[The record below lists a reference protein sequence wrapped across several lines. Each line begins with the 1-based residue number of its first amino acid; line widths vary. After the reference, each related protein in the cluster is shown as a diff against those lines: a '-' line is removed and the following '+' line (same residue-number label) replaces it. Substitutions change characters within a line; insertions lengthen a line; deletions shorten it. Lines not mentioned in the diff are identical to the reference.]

1 MGRTTICSSGWDS
14 PPLATCFLGALL
26 EESKQR
32 KGFVAVF
39 GWLAVS
45 RSGDKP
51 GFGPAAELLSFA
63 SPKESNQRKGEPRP
77 CRFAVPCATRSVR
90 GGCAHP
96 RPGSLRVACPP
107 LPGGDTSGPAKP
119 VARCPWYGLRFACRR
134 GHLTPLLIPH
144 HGQPQG
150 LPLRPS
156 KTAAEPKLRHSAPS
170 RGIHVPLHSNI
181 DAATTRSMTA
191 CAGQRCPPSP
201 TPFPVIPHS
210 SSGATT
216 RVAPTPLKDSGR
228 TQTSSF
234 RAQSRNPCSP
244 ALQLGCCDYAQ
255 HDGVCRAPLP
265 PITHT
270 IRRHSSLLTHHHGQ
284 PQGFPLHPSKT
295 AAEPKLRHSA
305 RSRGIHVP
313 LHSNIDAA
321 TTRSMTACAGQR
333 CPPSPTPF
341 PVIPHSSSWATTR
354 VAPTPLKDSGRTQT
368 SSFRAQSRNPCSPA
382 LQLGCCDYA
391 QHDGV
396 CRAPLP
402 PITHSIRRHSSLLT
416 HHHGQPQGLPLRP
429 SKTAAEP
436 KLRHS
441 ARSRGIHVPLHSN
454 IDAATTRSMTACA
467 GQRCPPSP
475 TPFPVIPHSSS
486 WATTRVAPTP
496 LGDSGRTQTPSF
508 RAQSRNPCSPAL
520 HDYAQH
526 DGVCRAPLPPITHTI
541 PRHSSPLT
549 PHHGQ
554 PQGLPLRPSKTAA
567 EPKLRHS
574 ARSRG
579 IHVPLHSNID
589 AATTRSMTACAGQ
602 RCPPSP
608 TPFPVIPHSSSGAT
622 TRVAPTPL
630 KDSGRTQ
637 TPSFRAQSRNP
648 CSPALKLGCCDYAQH
663 DGVCRAPLPPITHT
677 IRRHSSLL
685 THHHGQ
691 PQGLPL
697 PPSKTAA
704 EPKLRHSARSRG
716 IHVPLH
722 SNIDAATTRSMTA
735 CAGQRCP
742 PSPTPFP
749 VIPHSSSWAT
759 TRLPLHPSKTAAEP
773 KLRHSVRSRGIH
785 VPLHSNLDA
794 ATTRSMTA
802 CAGHRCPPS
811 PTAFAVIPHSS
822 PIIMGNHK
830 GCPYAPQRQRQ
841 NPNSV
846 IPRAVAESM
855 FPCTPT

>member
-14 PPLATCFLGALL
+14 PPLATCFLWALL

-45 RSGDKP
+45 RSADKP

-63 SPKESNQRKGEPRP
+63 SPKESNQKKGEPRP

-150 LPLRPS
+150 LPL
-156 KTAAEPKLRHSAPS
+156 
-170 RGIHVPLHSNI
+170 
-181 DAATTRSMTA
+181 
-191 CAGQRCPPSP
+191 
-201 TPFPVIPHS
+201 
-210 SSGATT
+210 
-216 RVAPTPLKDSGR
+216 
-228 TQTSSF
+228 
-234 RAQSRNPCSP
+234 
-244 ALQLGCCDYAQ
+244 
-255 HDGVCRAPLP
+255 
-265 PITHT
+265 
-270 IRRHSSLLTHHHGQ
+270 
-284 PQGFPLHPSKT
+284 HPSKT

-313 LHSNIDAA
+313 LHSNLDAA

-416 HHHGQPQGLPLRP
+416 HHHGQPQGLPLHP

-475 TPFPVIPHSSS
+475 TPFPVIP
-486 WATTRVAPTP
+486 
-496 LGDSGRTQTPSF
+496 
-508 RAQSRNPCSPAL
+508 
-520 HDYAQH
+520 
-526 DGVCRAPLPPITHTI
+526 
-541 PRHSSPLT
+541 
-549 PHHGQ
+549 
-554 PQGLPLRPSKTAA
+554 
-567 EPKLRHS
+567 
-574 ARSRG
+574 RS
-579 IHVPLHSNID
+579 
-589 AATTRSMTACAGQ
+589 
-602 RCPPSP
+602 
-608 TPFPVIPHSSSGAT
+608 
-622 TRVAPTPL
+622 
-630 KDSGRTQ
+630 
-637 TPSFRAQSRNP
+637 
-648 CSPALKLGCCDYAQH
+648 
-663 DGVCRAPLPPITHT
+663 
-677 IRRHSSLL
+677 
-685 THHHGQ
+685 
-691 PQGLPL
+691 
-697 PPSKTAA
+697 
-704 EPKLRHSARSRG
+704 
-716 IHVPLH
+716 
-722 SNIDAATTRSMTA
+722 
-735 CAGQRCP
+735 
-742 PSPTPFP
+742 
-749 VIPHSSSWAT
+749 
-759 TRLPLHPSKTAAEP
+759 
-773 KLRHSVRSRGIH
+773 
-785 VPLHSNLDA
+785 
-794 ATTRSMTA
+794 
-802 CAGHRCPPS
+802 
-811 PTAFAVIPHSS
+811 
-822 PIIMGNHK
+822 
-830 GCPYAPQRQRQ
+830 
-841 NPNSV
+841 
-846 IPRAVAESM
+846 VAESLTHQNSLQEM
-855 FPCTPT
+855 RRLNLLETRCTCNVSAANKQPARGERSERAVWYSKPPLGRAEQRSSVRIKALALFERSEFASAPNAASSARDRVSGTDVARLFLLTFFGEAKKVSRPPGRDPASHRSEEMPANQTPQNKPFSTNFPQQRQ